1 MSSVGK
7 RCEKCGL
14 NQACER
20 CEAEGT
26 QNLTQPGTV
35 CGEFCPACMREP
47 HGAFDPAC
55 TTKVHEALN
64 PACTREPHEAFDP
77 ACTKKAHGAFG
88 TTCTRKAHEAFD
100 PACTT
105 KVHGALGAD
114 RTVRRVALVGNPNV
128 GKSTVFNTLTG
139 LRQHTGNW
147 AGVTVSC
154 AFGSFS
160 VSPGKDSSALSFSIV
175 DLPGIYS
182 FDVRSEEEAA
192 TKRFVENEI
201 YDFLLLIC
209 DSTCPER
216 GLCLLRQVTDIVKDR
231 KAEELPQFI
240 LCMNLWDEAARKG
253 IQIDLALM
261 EQELGIPV
269 VPCCGRTKKGVQKL
283 REALAKLCAED
294 CYGDCP
300 VTGNEDCSGNCSVT
314 GYDDNCGNYSV
325 TGNEGY
331 HDNCSVTGDDD
342 NSGNFPVTGN
352 DDNCGN
358 SPVTGNAD
366 CCGNC
371 FVTGNVGSSVDKCG
385 AVCHCC
391 SRLPSAF
398 SPAELAGRSVTYTR
412 KDHRKREERLDRLL
426 TGPFTGMLLMC
437 LMLTGIFWLTIVGAN
452 YPSELLW
459 SLFFSIEKQLSD
471 GLASLGAAPWFIN
484 MSISGVYRAVAWIVS
499 VMLPP
504 MAIFFPLFTLLEDLG
519 YLPRAAFNMDG
530 AFQRCHACGKQC
542 LTMAMGLGCNAAGV
556 TGCRIIDSPRE
567 RLIAILTNS
576 LVPCNGRFPLLLTM
590 ISLMVG
596 TSAIGAAATIEPTA
610 IESSVIESDTVEAA
624 AIETAT
630 IESSV
635 IESATVETAA
645 TESATIESSAIGAS
659 AFFSSALRALLLT
672 GFLLL
677 GVFMTFAVSW
687 LLSHTLLKGVPSSF
701 TLELPPYRRPQ
712 LGRIIVR
719 SVFDRTLFVLFR
731 AVSVAAPAGL
741 LIWLLANISVN
752 DVSLLLIISGFLEPF
767 GRFIGLDG
775 VILMAFILAFPA
787 NEIVLPIILMA
798 YLQNNALVPMD
809 DMSGLSSL
817 LAAHGWTLR
826 TVICMSVFTL
836 FHWPCSTTCLTIR
849 KETGSL
855 KWTVAAFLL
864 PTAVGVL
871 LCSIIS

>member
-1 MSSVGK
+1 MSSIG
-7 RCEKCGL
+7 RWC
-14 NQACER
+14 
-20 CEAEGT
+20 
-26 QNLTQPGTV
+26 
-35 CGEFCPACMREP
+35 
-47 HGAFDPAC
+47 GAFDPAC
-55 TTKVHEALN
+55 TRKPHGVFGLT
-64 PACTREPHEAFDP
+64 CTREPH
-77 ACTKKAHGAFG
+77 GAFG
-88 TTCTRKAHEAFD
+88 
-100 PACTT
+100 
-105 KVHGALGAD
+105 AD
-114 RTVRRVALVGNPNV
+114 STVRRVALVGNPNV

-160 VSPGKDSSALSFSIV
+160 VSPEKDSSALNFSVV

-192 TKRFVENEI
+192 TKRFVENEL

-216 GLCLLRQVTDIVKDR
+216 GLCLLRQATDIVKDR
-231 KAEELPQFI
+231 KTEELPQFI

-253 IQIDLALM
+253 IQIDLELM

-294 CYGDCP
+294 CRGNSPVSGNDDCCGNCS
-300 VTGNEDCSGNCSVT
+300 VTDNADCSGNCSVT
-314 GYDDNCGNYSV
+314 N
-325 TGNEGY
+325 NESY
-331 HDNCSVTGDDD
+331 HDNCSV
-342 NSGNFPVTGN
+342 
-352 DDNCGN
+352 
-358 SPVTGNAD
+358 A
-366 CCGNC
+366 
-371 FVTGNVGSSVDKCG
+371 GNVDCSVDKCG
-385 AVCHCC
+385 AACHCCSC

-471 GLASLGAAPWFIN
+471 GLASLGAAPWFIS

-596 TSAIGAAATIEPTA
+596 TSAIGAAT
-610 IESSVIESDTVEAA
+610 TVESA
-624 AIETAT
+624 
-630 IESSV
+630 V
-635 IESATVETAA
+635 IESAAIESAAIEAAAVEA
-645 TESATIESSAIGAS
+645 ATIEAS

-677 GVFMTFAVSW
+677 GVFMTFAASW
-687 LLSHTLLKGVPSSF
+687 LLSHTLLRGIPSSF

-798 YLQNNALVPMD
+798 YLQNTALVPMD
-809 DMSGLSSL
+809 DMSGLASL

-826 TVICMSVFTL
+826 TVICMSIFTL

>member
-1 MSSVGK
+1 MSSVG
-7 RCEKCGL
+7 RWC
-14 NQACER
+14 
-20 CEAEGT
+20 
-26 QNLTQPGTV
+26 
-35 CGEFCPACMREP
+35 
-47 HGAFDPAC
+47 GAFDPAC
-55 TTKVHEALN
+55 TRKPHGVFG
-64 PACTREPHEAFDP
+64 PACTREPH
-77 ACTKKAHGAFG
+77 GAFG
-88 TTCTRKAHEAFD
+88 
-100 PACTT
+100 
-105 KVHGALGAD
+105 AD
-114 RTVRRVALVGNPNV
+114 STVRRVALVGNPNV

-160 VSPGKDSSALSFSIV
+160 VSPEKDSSALNFSVV

-192 TKRFVENEI
+192 TKRFVENEM

-261 EQELGIPV
+261 AQELGIPV

-283 REALAKLCAED
+283 REVLAKLCAED
-294 CYGDCP
+294 CCGNSPVSGNDDCCGNCS
-300 VTGNEDCSGNCSVT
+300 VTDNADCSGNCSVT
-314 GYDDNCGNYSV
+314 DNES
-325 TGNEGY
+325 Y
-331 HDNCSVTGDDD
+331 HDNCSV
-342 NSGNFPVTGN
+342 
-352 DDNCGN
+352 
-358 SPVTGNAD
+358 A
-366 CCGNC
+366 
-371 FVTGNVGSSVDKCG
+371 GNVDCSVDKCG
-385 AVCHCC
+385 AACHCCSC

-398 SPAELAGRSVTYTR
+398 SPAELAGRSATYTR

-459 SLFFSIEKQLSD
+459 SLFFSLEKQLSD
-471 GLASLGAAPWFIN
+471 GLASLGAAQWFIS

-596 TSAIGAAATIEPTA
+596 TSAIGAAT
-610 IESSVIESDTVEAA
+610 TVEAA
-624 AIETAT
+624 AIE
-630 IESSV
+630 
-635 IESATVETAA
+635 SA
-645 TESATIESSAIGAS
+645 AIGAS

-677 GVFMTFAVSW
+677 GVFMTFAASW
-687 LLSHTLLKGVPSSF
+687 LLSHTLLKGIPSSF

-798 YLQNNALVPMD
+798 YLQNTALVPMD

-864 PTAVGVL
+864 PTAIGVL

>member
-1 MSSVGK
+1 MSSVG
-7 RCEKCGL
+7 RWC
-14 NQACER
+14 
-20 CEAEGT
+20 
-26 QNLTQPGTV
+26 
-35 CGEFCPACMREP
+35 
-47 HGAFDPAC
+47 GAFG
-55 TTKVHEALN
+55 
-64 PACTREPHEAFDP
+64 PACTRE
-77 ACTKKAHGAFG
+77 AHGAFG
-88 TTCTRKAHEAFD
+88 
-100 PACTT
+100 
-105 KVHGALGAD
+105 AD
-114 RTVRRVALVGNPNV
+114 STVRRVALVGNPNV

-160 VSPGKDSSALSFSIV
+160 VSPEKDSSALNFSVV

-192 TKRFVENEI
+192 TKRFVENEM

-231 KAEELPQFI
+231 KTEELPQFI

-294 CYGDCP
+294 CC
-300 VTGNEDCSGNCSVT
+300 GNCSVA
-314 GYDDNCGNYSV
+314 GNDDCCGDCSV
-325 TGNEGY
+325 TGNAY
-331 HDNCSVTGDDD
+331 C
-342 NSGNFPVTGN
+342 
-352 DDNCGN
+352 CGN
-358 SPVTGNAD
+358 SPVAD
-366 CCGNC
+366 
-371 FVTGNVGSSVDKCG
+371 NVDCSDDQCG
-385 AVCHCC
+385 AVCHCCSC

-459 SLFFSIEKQLSD
+459 GPFFSIEKQLSN

-596 TSAIGAAATIEPTA
+596 TSAIGAATTVEPTA
-610 IESSVIESDTVEAA
+610 IEAATIESTAIEAA
-624 AIETAT
+624 AIESTT
-630 IESSV
+630 IESTA
-635 IESATVETAA
+635 IE
-645 TESATIESSAIGAS
+645 AS

-677 GVFMTFAVSW
+677 GVFMTFAASW

-798 YLQNNALVPMD
+798 YLQNTALVPMD

>member
-1 MSSVGK
+1 MSGIGK
-7 RCEKCGL
+7 WCEKCGL
-14 NQACER
+14 NWACER

-26 QNLTQPGTV
+26 HSLTQSGTV
-35 CGEFCPACMREP
+35 CGAFGPSRTREP
-47 HGAFDPAC
+47 HGAF
-55 TTKVHEALN
+55 
-64 PACTREPHEAFDP
+64 
-77 ACTKKAHGAFG
+77 GA
-88 TTCTRKAHEAFD
+88 AS
-100 PACTT
+100 
-105 KVHGALGAD
+105 
-114 RTVRRVALVGNPNV
+114 TVRRVALVGNPNV

-160 VSPGKDSSALSFSIV
+160 VSPEKDSSALNFSVV

-192 TKRFVENEI
+192 TKRFVENEM

-231 KAEELPQFI
+231 KTEELPQFI

-253 IQIDLALM
+253 IQIDLELM

-294 CYGDCP
+294 CRGNCS
-300 VTGNEDCSGNCSVT
+300 VTGNEGCCGNCSVADDTGCSGNCSVT
-314 GYDDNCGNYSV
+314 GNV
-325 TGNEGY
+325 
-331 HDNCSVTGDDD
+331 
-342 NSGNFPVTGN
+342 
-352 DDNCGN
+352 
-358 SPVTGNAD
+358 D
-366 CCGNC
+366 C
-371 FVTGNVGSSVDKCG
+371 SVDKCG
-385 AVCHCC
+385 AACHCCSC

-484 MSISGVYRAVAWIVS
+484 MSIFGVYRAVAWIVS

-596 TSAIGAAATIEPTA
+596 TSAIGAATTIESAA
-610 IESSVIESDTVEAA
+610 IESSVIES
-624 AIETAT
+624 
-630 IESSV
+630 
-635 IESATVETAA
+635 AA
-645 TESATIESSAIGAS
+645 TGSAAIGAS

-677 GVFMTFAVSW
+677 GVFMTFAASW

-809 DMSGLSSL
+809 DMSGLASL

-826 TVICMSVFTL
+826 TVICMSIFTL

-871 LCSIIS
+871 LCSTIS